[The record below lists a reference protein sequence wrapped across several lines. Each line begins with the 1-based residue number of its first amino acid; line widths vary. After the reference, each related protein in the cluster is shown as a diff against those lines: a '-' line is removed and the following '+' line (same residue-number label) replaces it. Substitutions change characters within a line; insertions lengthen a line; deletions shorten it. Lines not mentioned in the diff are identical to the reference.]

1 MAISQSSAQSPV
13 VAESFAA
20 VHAAVADAHNRGL
33 RVGFVPTMGALHAGH
48 VSLMEEARR
57 ECEYVVVSIFVNP
70 TQFGPNEDFKQ
81 YPRTMEEDLR
91 LCQGAGVALVF
102 HPTPELM
109 YPKSPPFRTF
119 VEVEGLSEMLEGKV
133 RPGHFR
139 GVTTV
144 VLKLFEIVGADAAY
158 FGQKDYQQQ
167 TIIRQMVRD
176 LNLPTEIRVCP
187 TVREHDG
194 LAMSSRNIYL
204 QGEERQSALA
214 LSRSLELA
222 RGLLKQG
229 ESDLDRVRQQMLDL
243 LATTPLVKPD
253 YASLADPDTLQELA
267 TIQPRM
273 VALVAA
279 RVGRTRL
286 IDNTVIEL

>member
-1 MAISQSSAQSPV
+1 
-13 VAESFAA
+13 
-20 VHAAVADAHNRGL
+20 
-33 RVGFVPTMGALHAGH
+33 
-48 VSLMEEARR
+48 
-57 ECEYVVVSIFVNP
+57 
-70 TQFGPNEDFKQ
+70 
-81 YPRTMEEDLR
+81 
-91 LCQGAGVALVF
+91 
-102 HPTPELM
+102 
-109 YPKSPPFRTF
+109 
-119 VEVEGLSEMLEGKV
+119 
-133 RPGHFR
+133 
-139 GVTTV
+139 
-144 VLKLFEIVGADAAY
+144 
-158 FGQKDYQQQ
+158 
-167 TIIRQMVRD
+167 
-176 LNLPTEIRVCP
+176 
-187 TVREHDG
+187 
-194 LAMSSRNIYL
+194 MSSRNIYL

-214 LSRSLELA
+214 LSRALELA